1 MYTVRMDSLGDVLG
15 RYTPQRPDEIT
26 AIKRFVEQEFNTGV
40 SVAIRNNTIVVTV
53 ASASL
58 ANALRLRI
66 NALRK
71 AAKTD
76 KRVMFRIG

>member
-1 MYTVRMDSLGDVLG
+1 MDSLGDVLG

-53 ASASL
+53 AKD
-58 ANALRLRI
+58 REER
-66 NALRK
+66 R
-71 AAKTD
+71 
-76 KRVMFRIG
+76 

>member
-1 MYTVRMDSLGDVLG
+1 MYTSGMDSLGDVLG
-15 RYTPQRPDEIT
+15 RYSPQRPDEIT

-40 SVAIRNNTIVVTV
+40 SVAVSNNNIVVTV

-71 AAKTD
+71 AAATD
-76 KRVMFRIG
+76 KRVIFRIG

>member
-1 MYTVRMDSLGDVLG
+1 MYTTRMDSLGDVLG
-15 RYTPQRPDEIT
+15 RYVPQRPDEIA

-40 SVAIRNNTIVVTV
+40 SVAISNNNIVVTV

-66 NALRK
+66 IALRK
-71 AAKTD
+71 AAATN
-76 KRVMFRIG
+76 KRVIFRIG

>member
-1 MYTVRMDSLGDVLG
+1 MYTIKMDSLGDVLG
-15 RYTPQRPDEIT
+15 RYSPQRPDEIT

-40 SVAIRNNTIVVTV
+40 SVAINNNNIVITV
-53 ASASL
+53 ASSSL

-71 AAKTD
+71 AAATS
-76 KRVMFRIG
+76 KRVIFRIG